1 MLKQTWI
8 TLDEFFM
15 IFLKTG
21 GKERPNISTFVQP
34 NIYIYIYIIY
44 SHIGTLQGIIYRTFT
59 RLHPLLSTPPYVH
72 VYAYASWYAWAQ
84 RTNGSLGPET
94 FWALALQTCGIFRA
108 CRPTADS
115 KIPKRCPCF
124 ICFFFSA
131 TIAEWFLQVPTE
143 VGTRRIGSVGCP
155 CQILMG
161 LVAGQS

>member
-1 MLKQTWI
+1 MSYVGWL
-8 TLDEFFM
+8 LM

-21 GKERPNISTFVQP
+21 GKKRPNISTFVPP
-34 NIYIYIYIIY
+34 NIYIYIMCSYIY
-44 SHIGTLQGIIYRTFT
+44 GLCRALFTGRSIGCILCCQ
-59 RLHPLLSTPPYVH
+59 PLPQHVYVH

-115 KIPKRCPCF
+115 KIPQRCPCF
-124 ICFFFSA
+124 ICSFFSA
-131 TIAEWFLQVPTE
+131 TIAEWSLQVPTE